1 MQLLYVWFSHFWFI
15 FHCWPSFSTLSVNVG
30 LFALHCHSW
39 WLGKIGINYN
49 NTLSRWILFL
59 TVNLVMLVSLNWI
72 HILICRSNRPLL
84 SDPPLLFTRIFSF
97 WLRVGRKLL
106 RHPSTPSPHP
116 SYLASRWILSN
127 SRDLGK
133 MEKKL
138 AKCLRYY
145 SQLHCVD
152 VCHMYN
158 ISRCFILSLS
168 FYVVYDVIFGLRPV
182 AFSQNCAAPSQGLS
196 LTGSSVKK

>member
-133 MEKKL
+133 MEKKTGKMSPL
-138 AKCLRYY
+138 LQSAPLCRRMSHVQYKSLLYPVIEFLCGLWCDLRSQTSCLQSKLCCSLPG
-145 SQLHCVD
+145 SQPH
-152 VCHMYN
+152 
-158 ISRCFILSLS
+158 RQ
-168 FYVVYDVIFGLRPV
+168 
-182 AFSQNCAAPSQGLS
+182 FS
-196 LTGSSVKK
+196 